1 MSTHGV
7 AVTSHDVLSAAM
19 MNTMR
24 LMLLRLAL
32 VQDERAASEAARAPY
47 WSPCPD
53 SVLARRTAA
62 EVLRECA
69 DQLRQNAAS

>member
-1 MSTHGV
+1 MPPHRLPS
-7 AVTSHDVLSAAM
+7 TSHEVLSAAM
-19 MNTMR
+19 IRTVQR
-24 LMLLRLAL
+24 MLLRLAL
-32 VQDERAASEAARAPY
+32 VQDERAASEAAQVPY

-69 DQLRQNAAS
+69 DQLRSNATP